1 MIVQQRQITAAVPV
15 GVLELPV
22 NLLINEGG
30 PAPPTGGWRRRSFR
44 ADGPSKKRPHRNGD
58 LVVVQFDGT
67 NTAVTV
73 GAGLGTALRAAN
85 SPKTCAREQDKHLFI
100 QKDFAARG
108 NRTRTAGLSLGEKL
122 PQEKKMRIFAV
133 MFGAAAVLAV
143 AAPVAADPA
152 TGRLQL
158 AQAQDSGSQS
168 GSSTG
173 ARQQGSSGGQQG
185 SSGMSQQGSGGQR
198 EGGSATNRQS
208 SGGAA
213 VNQTQRGTSRT
224 SVRERSEGVAVRGG
238 SRTTVGVRSGAS
250 DDVIIHRKKARRYVY
265 HEPSTT
271 IVRKKKRYVRY
282 HDEPSSVM
290 IHKRRTGV
298 AVGGGSST
306 RTTVRSRTST
316 TTVGGGSSTRESVG
330 AGGRNGQGAA
340 GQGNAGA
347 GSSTSGS
354 GQTGRAP
361 SSGSSGSSSG
371 GGSSSGN
378 GSTTNRPQ

>member
-1 MIVQQRQITAAVPV
+1 
-15 GVLELPV
+15 
-22 NLLINEGG
+22 
-30 PAPPTGGWRRRSFR
+30 
-44 ADGPSKKRPHRNGD
+44 
-58 LVVVQFDGT
+58 
-67 NTAVTV
+67 VTV
-73 GAGLGTALRAAN
+73 GAGFGTALRSAN

-100 QKDFAARG
+100 PKDFAARG
-108 NRTRTAGLSLGEKL
+108 NRTCAAGLSLGEKL
-122 PQEKKMRIFAV
+122 PQEKKMRILAV

-173 ARQQGSSGGQQG
+173 ARQQGSSGSQQG
-185 SSGMSQQGSGGQR
+185 SSGLSQQGSGGQR
-198 EGGSATNRQS
+198 ESGSATTRQS
-208 SGGAA
+208 SGSGAA

-238 SRTTVGVRSGAS
+238 GRTTVGVRSGAS

-316 TTVGGGSSTRESVG
+316 TVGGGSSTRESVG
-330 AGGRNGQGAA
+330 AGGRNGQGAS
-340 GQGNAGA
+340 GQGNTGA

-361 SSGSSGSSSG
+361 SSGSSGSGSG